1 MKKTRIIGIA
11 VLIVGGGLA
20 LHVAR
25 AQQRKADGRTAG
37 STHGAPLREPSLS
50 PRTSRSRTCRGS
62 AWLATSSTTPGASSI
77 RTVTLGFH
85 LRLRPLGR
93 DPERGR

>member
-25 AQQRKADGRTAG
+25 AQQPGITRTDRA
-37 STHGAPLREPSLS
+37 TVPSG
-50 PRTSRSRTCRGS
+50 CR
-62 AWLATSSTTPGASSI
+62 LAARLPG
-77 RTVTLGFH
+77 
-85 LRLRPLGR
+85 
-93 DPERGR
+93 